1 MPWANHSIPTGMK
14 LLVKSLLR
22 ENQKAPF
29 STCDAVGLKS
39 AIAFFALP
47 V

>member
-1 MPWANHSIPTGMK
+1 MK
-14 LLVKSLLR
+14 LLAKSLHR

-29 STCDAVGLKS
+29 STCDAVDLKS

>member
-1 MPWANHSIPTGMK
+1 MK

-39 AIAFFALP
+39 AIDFFALP